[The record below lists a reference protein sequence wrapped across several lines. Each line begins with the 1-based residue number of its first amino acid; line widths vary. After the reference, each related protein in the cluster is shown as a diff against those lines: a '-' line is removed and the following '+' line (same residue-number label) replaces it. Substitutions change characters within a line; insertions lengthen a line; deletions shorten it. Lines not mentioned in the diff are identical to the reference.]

1 MAKSLE
7 SSTTKTKK
15 KDTRK
20 RFPAKTVVATPSRLR
35 WEKFINLFLENNLKE
50 PDKVY
55 IEAYGCS
62 EASSRPAVSRL
73 LKSKNFQEYFAKRI
87 KDSLDDE
94 KFTLEI
100 RIVKMWV
107 TRAFY
112 DISDILDADGR
123 LIESMSILRS
133 KGLSCVIDGIDIRV
147 DKDGGEHVVY
157 KLADRDKALSMLKEY
172 AQIIKEPVHK
182 HEVDLKNA
190 ESLAPKIFIVQRR
203 TVEEWQEFYKTIS
216 SGGPSQ
222 DKLLP
227 SPPQPLNSSLAGQR
241 AAGSPTSSLQISP
254 PIMNT
259 GVKRG
264 EVSYFD
270 ESTKNSKR

>member
-1 MAKSLE
+1 MAKGSG
-7 SSTTKTKK
+7 STTKTK
-15 KDTRK
+15 DTRK
-20 RFPAKTVVATPSRLR
+20 RHPAKSMVVTNKALR
-35 WEKFINLFLENNLKE
+35 WDRFIKRYLENNLTD
-50 PDKVY
+50 PVGTY
-55 IEAYGCS
+55 IEVYGCAEKS
-62 EASSRPAVSRL
+62 AQPAVSRL
-73 LKSKNFQEYFAKRI
+73 LHSKTFQEHFAKRI

-94 KFTLEI
+94 KVSLEI

-107 TRAFY
+107 KRAFY
-112 DISDILDADGR
+112 DISDLLRDDGSLADT
-123 LIESMSILRS
+123 LENLKM

-147 DKDGGEHVVY
+147 DKEGGEHVVY

-270 ESTKNSKR
+270 ESIKNSKR